1 MTKEQLL
8 KMLGIVSG
16 AGLTITLFLLEI
28 TDLKMADL
36 YMWLIMFGAIYVFVC
51 VFFVVSYYK
60 NREQVKKLQ
69 DEYIEMLRPKKP
81 IRFVASDEEL
91 LKTYDEAV
99 LTNDPQKLL
108 KVIAVKGKLKPETPT
123 NSQIKTQKNETVS
136 TTPPPKV
143 EDNELQM

>member
-8 KMLGIVSG
+8 KMLGIASG

-69 DEYIEMLRPKKP
+69 DEYIEMLRPKTP

-123 NSQIKTQKNETVS
+123 NPQIKTQKSETIS

>member
-8 KMLGIVSG
+8 KMLGIASG
-16 AGLTITLFLLEI
+16 VGLTITLFLLEI

-69 DEYIEMLRPKKP
+69 DEYIEMLRPKTP

-123 NSQIKTQKNETVS
+123 NPQIKTQKSETPS
-136 TTPPPKV
+136 TNPHQKID
-143 EDNELQM
+143 DNELQM